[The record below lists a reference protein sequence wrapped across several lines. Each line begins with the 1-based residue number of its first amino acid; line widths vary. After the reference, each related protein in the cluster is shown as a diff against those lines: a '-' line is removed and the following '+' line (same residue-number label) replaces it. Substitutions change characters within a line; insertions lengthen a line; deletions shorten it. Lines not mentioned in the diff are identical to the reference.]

1 MAKHQKESE
10 RKQATI
16 LYAGL
21 TGFNDL
27 SEKIEAGELTNLMN
41 KFFQTMES
49 VISLYGGTINKF
61 TGEGIMATFGVTEI
75 IEKAPSKAV
84 SSAVE
89 LQDKISELIRDTE
102 LPLPVSIKIGIQTG
116 AVLLGKIGP
125 EDKARDTLIG
135 ESVSIAS
142 RICDIAENGQILTGK
157 ETYDKTKEKF
167 DFQVLE
173 PVPIKGRKKPLAV
186 FEVKGRKKVPIAT
199 GVQTSR
205 MISSTMVGREKEFK
219 ELEKQF
225 MQLINGRGS
234 IVNITGKAGIGKSRL
249 MAEIRQKELVKKVAF
264 FEGRAL
270 SNGKGF
276 SFHPIIRII
285 KSWARIK
292 EEDSTTDS
300 ITKLQRAIRRIYA
313 EAFDEIFPFIATMM
327 GYRLEGKAKD
337 RLKNIEGEA
346 LENLI
351 LKNMRDLLSRAAS
364 IRPVVI
370 VIEDAH
376 WCDVSSIIFLESLFK
391 LTLKNRILFVN
402 IFRPEHKE
410 TGVRISNFLV
420 ENLKDHF
427 LEIKIQ
433 PLLQQQSDELINNLL
448 HQADLPDEINN
459 LIIERAAG
467 NPFFIEEVIRS
478 FIDEEL
484 VEIKDQRFIL
494 TEKLNFANIPESI
507 DKIILSRIER
517 LDEKTKDL
525 LKTASVIG
533 RNFYYKV
540 LEEAAETI
548 GEMDSK
554 LEYLKDV
561 QLLNER
567 KQKDEVEFLFK
578 HALAQQA
585 TYDSIMEKT
594 KKDLHL
600 KIAGSI
606 EKVFAGRI
614 HEFYGMLAHHYSKA
628 GQQEKTEEYLI
639 KAGEESMKSGAS
651 SEAVNF
657 LKKALETHLQN
668 TKNIPDRQ
676 KVVDLQEN
684 LAFALYATGQ
694 FVEAV
699 DYFDKVIAFYYK
711 PFPKSDIR
719 KIFDLL
725 YNLLLGLKI
734 INFYKSK
741 PKGESGEIERKVLKI
756 MESKGK
762 ALVSVDPKRLFL
774 ESFYAYRFMS
784 KHKFGNYEAS
794 VFLSTSPCFFYSG
807 ILMKF
812 GEKVMGFGEKYIDEK
827 YVFGWLLGKFARCM
841 FTYYAGK
848 EIEIQE
854 EEKVYQVCIQAGQI
868 FPVTVFYAFG
878 GFNMIESGNEK
889 QTLYYLQR
897 LTGIIEAFDNNYTIA
912 QFHRLNAVFN
922 LKFRKIEETIKITIE
937 AHDIIQKTDHINT
950 LLAIYCFRSMA
961 FSFRQDYAEA
971 GNILSEAEKLLKK
984 FKTTWYFTYY
994 LIAKSYI
1001 EIAELKEKTAE
1012 KNIRKN
1018 VLNTTKYLIHH
1029 SQKVRKN
1036 LTEAYRLR
1044 AIVYW
1049 LLNKPNKTL
1058 RNFDRSI
1065 KVALSFDGNLE
1076 LSRTYFEI
1084 GKFLRNTKNKKE
1096 SLNGMNGTEYLLK
1109 AKSMFEEMNLQW
1121 DLEEY
1126 EKYMEGNEL
1135 EV

>member
-1 MAKHQKESE
+1 MTAHQKESE
-10 RKQATI
+10 RKYTTV
-16 LYAGL
+16 LYAIL
-21 TGFNDL
+21 TGFNEI
-27 SEKIEAGELTNLMN
+27 SEKLEPDRVNELVNKCFELTD
-41 KFFQTMES
+41 S
-49 VISLYGGTINKF
+49 VIMLYGGTINRF
-61 TGEGIMATFGVTEI
+61 TGSEAMALFGIPEPLD
-75 IEKAPSKAV
+75 KAPSKAV
-84 SSAVE
+84 GAAIE
-89 LQDKISELIRDTE
+89 LQNKIAELNYDIE
-102 LPLPVSIKIGIQTG
+102 LPLPIGIKIGIQTG
-116 AVLLGKIGP
+116 PVLVEKIGKD
-125 EDKARDTLIG
+125 EKARSTVMG
-135 ESVSIAS
+135 ETITIVS
-142 RICDIAENGQILTGK
+142 RICDIAENGQVLTGK
-157 ETYDKTKEKF
+157 ETYDKTKDKF
-167 DFQVLE
+167 EFQVLE
-173 PVPIKGRKKPLAV
+173 PVPLKGRKKPLPV
-186 FEVKGRKKVPIAT
+186 FEVKGRKKIPIST
-199 GVQTSR
+199 GVQSR
-205 MISSTMVGREKEFK
+205 MISSAMVGREKEFK
-219 ELEKQF
+219 QLEKQF

-249 MAEIRQKELVKKVAF
+249 MAEIRQKELVKKVTF

-270 SNGKGF
+270 SNGKNL
-276 SFHPIIRII
+276 SFHPITQII
-285 KSWARIK
+285 KSWAGIK
-292 EEDSTTDS
+292 EDDSTTVAV
-300 ITKLQRAIRRIYA
+300 TKLQRGIQRVYD

-327 GYRLEGKAKD
+327 GYRLEGKAKE
-337 RLKNIEGEA
+337 RTEGIEGEA

-351 LKNMRDLLSRAAS
+351 LKNLRDLISRAAS
-364 IRPVVI
+364 IRPLVI

-376 WCDVSSIIFLESLFK
+376 WSDISSIIFLESLTK
-391 LTLKNRILFVN
+391 LTRKHRILFVN
-402 IFRPEHKE
+402 VFRPGYKE
-410 TGVRISNFLV
+410 TGERIRIYIDK
-420 ENLKDHF
+420 NLKQQSF
-427 LEIKIQ
+427 EINIGPLTQ
-433 PLLQQQSDELINNLL
+433 PQSDELINNLL
-448 HQADLPDEINN
+448 NHINLPKEIND
-459 LIIERAAG
+459 LITERAAD

-478 FIDEEL
+478 FIDEGL
-484 VEIKDQRFIL
+484 VEIKDNNFLL
-494 TEKLNFANIPESI
+494 TENIKYANIPETI
-507 DKIILSRIER
+507 DNVLLSRIDR

-533 RNFYYKV
+533 KNFYYKV
-540 LEEAAETI
+540 LEEAAMTI
-548 GEMDSK
+548 EEMDSK

-561 QLLNER
+561 QLINER

-585 TYDSIMEKT
+585 TYDSIMDKT
-594 KKDLHL
+594 RKKLHF

-651 SEAVNF
+651 SEAVSF
-657 LKKALETHLQN
+657 LKKALETHHKN
-668 TKNIPDRQ
+668 TGNIPDRQ
-676 KVVDLQEN
+676 KVVDLEEK
-684 LAFALYATGQ
+684 LAYALYATGQ

-699 DYFDKVIAFYYK
+699 EYFDKVIAFYYK

-719 KIFDLL
+719 KIFDLV

-734 INFYKSK
+734 IYFYRSKSR
-741 PKGESGEIERKVLKI
+741 GETGEIERKVLKI

-774 ESFYAYRFMS
+774 ESFYAYRFIS

-794 VFLSTSPCFFYSG
+794 LFLSTSPCFFYAG
-807 ILMKF
+807 ILFKY
-812 GEKVMGFGEKYIDEK
+812 GQKVMEFGGKHIDEK

-848 EIEIQE
+848 KIEIQE

-889 QTLYYLQR
+889 QTLHYLQR
-897 LTGIIEAFDNNYTIA
+897 LTGVIEAFDNNYTIA

-961 FSFRQDYAEA
+961 FSFRQDYTEA
-971 GNILSEAEKLLKK
+971 GNILSEAEKLLKE

-1001 EIAELKEKTAE
+1001 EIAKLKEKTAD

-1018 VLNTTKYLIHH
+1018 VLNTTKDLIHH

-1044 AIVYW
+1044 AIIFR
-1049 LLNKPNKTL
+1049 LLNKPNKAL
-1058 RNFDRSI
+1058 KNFDRSI
-1065 KVALSFDGNLE
+1065 KAALSFDGNLE
-1076 LSRTYFEI
+1076 LSRTYFET
-1084 GKFLRNTKNKKE
+1084 GKFLRDTKNKKE
-1096 SLNGMNGTEYLLK
+1096 RLKGMNGAEYLLK

-1121 DLEEY
+1121 DLKEY
-1126 EKYMEGNEL
+1126 EKYMEGKKFR
-1135 EV
+1135 V

>member
-89 LQDKISELIRDTE
+89 LQDKISDLIRDTE

-125 EDKARDTLIG
+125 EDKVRDTLIG

-157 ETYDKTKEKF
+157 ETYDKTKDKF
-167 DFQVLE
+167 EFQVLE
-173 PVPIKGRKKPLAV
+173 PVPLKGRKKPLAV

-285 KSWARIK
+285 KFWAGIK
-292 EEDSTTDS
+292 EEDSPTDS
-300 ITKLQRAIRRIYA
+300 ITKLQRAIRRVYA
-313 EAFDEIFPFIATMM
+313 EAYDEIFPFIATMM
-327 GYRLEGKAKD
+327 GYRLEGKAKE
-337 RLKNIEGEA
+337 RTKGIEGEA

-351 LKNMRDLLSRAAS
+351 LKNLRDLLGRAAS

-376 WCDVSSIIFLESLFK
+376 WCDISSVIFLESLFK

-410 TGVRISNFLV
+410 TGERISKFLQD
-420 ENLKDHF
+420 NLKEHF
-427 LEIKIQ
+427 LEIKIE
-433 PLLQQQSDELINNLL
+433 PLLQQQSDELIKNLL

-478 FIDEEL
+478 FIDEGL

-657 LKKALETHLQN
+657 LKKALETHL
-668 TKNIPDRQ
+668 KNARNVPDRQ
-676 KVVDLQEN
+676 KVVELEEK
-684 LAFALYATGQ
+684 LAYALAVTGQ
-694 FVEAV
+694 CFESIE
-699 DYFDKVIAFYYK
+699 YCERLIAYYYK
-711 PFPKSDIR
+711 PLPKSNFLRLI
-719 KIFDLL
+719 DLL
-725 YNLLLGLKI
+725 VNILLLYRITYFKKSNTESKSNEVNRKLLKI
-734 INFYKSK
+734 LVL
-741 PKGESGEIERKVLKI
+741 ESHSTAYVDPRRLFFDTPYVARFFKRNQFGNDEAIIIMSAGAVYLHTGILFNLGKRLIEWGKKFVNEEFLLGWI
-756 MESKGK
+756 KGK
-762 ALVSVDPKRLFL
+762 FCVAMCDYDVGKKADISDEEKVIK
-774 ESFYAYRFMS
+774 YAIQI
-784 KHKFGNYEAS
+784 GE
-794 VFLSTSPCFFYSG
+794 FFYS
-807 ILMKF
+807 
-812 GEKVMGFGEKYIDEK
+812 
-827 YVFGWLLGKFARCM
+827 
-841 FTYYAGK
+841 TNYY
-848 EIEIQE
+848 
-854 EEKVYQVCIQAGQI
+854 
-868 FPVTVFYAFG
+868 FYSCL
-878 GFNMIESGNEK
+878 NIIESGDEK
-889 QTLYYLQR
+889 FTQHFLNRILQISE
-897 LTGIIEAFDNNYTIA
+897 TFDCNSSLA
-912 QFHRLNAVFN
+912 QFHRINITYN
-922 LKFRKIEETIKITIE
+922 LKFRKSDEVIKITDEVVDFIREKNLIYVLIALYSYRSLAFVLLSNLTE
-937 AHDIIQKTDHINT
+937 ARKNLI
-950 LLAIYCFRSMA
+950 
-961 FSFRQDYAEA
+961 
-971 GNILSEAEKLLKK
+971 EAEKIVKSLKII
-984 FKTTWYFTYY
+984 TLINIYY
-994 LIAKSYI
+994 IAKCHL
-1001 EIAELKEKTAE
+1001 EIAEFKQKAG
-1012 KNIRKN
+1012 NGKN
-1018 VLNTTKYLIHH
+1018 VEYILKATKKLIKLA
-1029 SQKVRKN
+1029 QKVKKN

-1044 AIVYW
+1044 AIIFW
-1049 LLNKPNKTL
+1049 LINKSGKAS
-1058 RNFDRSI
+1058 RNFEKSI
-1065 KVALSFDGNLE
+1065 KSGLSYNGKLE
-1076 LSRTYFEI
+1076 LSRTYFEA
-1084 GKFLRNTKNKKE
+1084 GKFLSDPTNKKE
-1096 SLNGMNGTEYLLK
+1096 RINGMNGTECLLK

-1126 EKYMEGNEL
+1126 EKY
-1135 EV
+1135 